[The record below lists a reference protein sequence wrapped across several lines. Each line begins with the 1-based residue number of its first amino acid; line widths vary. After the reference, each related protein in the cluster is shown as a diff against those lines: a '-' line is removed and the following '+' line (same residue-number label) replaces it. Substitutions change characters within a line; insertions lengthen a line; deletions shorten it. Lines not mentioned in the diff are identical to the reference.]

1 MGICTFGYVE
11 TPRYIYRKIAFLN
24 IDCVVSLFL
33 YYQTNNLPC
42 DNSILMHSQRKTY
55 CIPSTEMGWTLAP
68 LIKLLPL
75 VLSSLPATQVEV
87 GLSSK
92 KKPPSL
98 GYYMCCLCIK
108 YLQQSPGTRCSD
120 FG

>member
-1 MGICTFGYVE
+1 MNKMRLGRNDLE
-11 TPRYIYRKIAFLN
+11 K
-24 IDCVVSLFL
+24 
-33 YYQTNNLPC
+33 NNLVSQLIDQC
-42 DNSILMHSQRKTY
+42 TQSQRKTY
-55 CIPSTEMGWTLAP
+55 CVPSTEMGRTLPAP

-92 KKPPSL
+92 KEPPSL

-120 FG
+120 FR